1 MEMRVEA
8 GKVVCLD
15 YVLSLIDGTIIDTTE
30 GSGLWTYVHGQ
41 TRMPP
46 GLIRGLEGLGI
57 GDHTRLELAPEE
69 AFGPIDQGAFQEIA
83 KEMVPSS
90 ALRIGFTGE
99 LPGPGTSLIPFRIHA
114 IQTDTVTI
122 DLNHPLAGKQV
133 IFDVTIRHIQD

>member
-1 MEMRVEA
+1 M
-8 GKVVCLD
+8 
-15 YVLSLIDGTIIDTTE
+15 
-30 GSGLWTYVHGQ
+30 
-41 TRMPP
+41 
-46 GLIRGLEGLGI
+46 RGLEGLGI

-133 IFDVTIRHIQD
+133 IFDVTIRHVQD